1 MKLPEAPE
9 NSRPARVPK
18 SALIMMGVIVAA
30 MALVSIY
37 ANVQSWRRGKIES
50 VVVTP
55 VASPTATP

>member
-1 MKLPEAPE
+1 
-9 NSRPARVPK
+9 
-18 SALIMMGVIVAA
+18 MMAVIIAA

-37 ANVQSWRRGKIES
+37 ANVQSWRRDKIES

>member
-1 MKLPEAPE
+1 
-9 NSRPARVPK
+9 
-18 SALIMMGVIVAA
+18 MMGVIVAA